1 MTTTP
6 TETAGA
12 KTMYPLALA
21 TVIRVTSRMPLASPD
36 KLSRK
41 GTLVK
46 IRKDSKYY
54 GLQPEAAG
62 TGEVIGTRED
72 EVGWAYVQFPTG
84 YKNRYR
90 IGLPLA
96 QDGACDLEL
105 AEEEIEKLAVAVY
118 GGQLLE
124 FCVSGFE
131 VQPGDSLKLSR
142 DALSVAGVEKGAASG
157 SVAFVAQALEGEM
170 ALVDFQGN
178 RKTVFA
184 GRFAGQL
191 EPSGRVVLD
200 ASGTV
205 IIANFG
211 LEDDSFSV
219 DQTDP
224 VAWDDICGQ
233 EEAKNRFMDALEK
246 PALHPQHYQFFG
258 KKPPAGVLLY
268 GPPGCSKT
276 MFGKAIFTSIT
287 ATCAAK
293 GARASQGFI
302 LVSGPE
308 ILDKYVGVPEATIRH
323 IFARARKFYQK
334 NGIRPVI
341 FLDEAESIL
350 AKRDSGI
357 SSDVLRTIVPAFLAE
372 MQGVRQ
378 SGALVILATNK
389 PESLDY
395 AAIREGRID
404 VKLRI
409 GRPDRKAARDIFL
422 KNMSQVPVS
431 ETTTKDKLADTF
443 AEELFSPKRVI
454 YEIQREKAA
463 GETATVYFTLADI
476 VSGAMVPVVVEEAKR
491 LALERELAKPQA
503 TEGVRPE
510 DVVAAVESVYR
521 QCFASDHE
529 EALRDF
535 THDFVDSIRQVKKL
549 TQAQV

>member
-1 MTTTP
+1 
-6 TETAGA
+6 
-12 KTMYPLALA
+12 MYPLGLA
-21 TVIRVTSRMPLASPD
+21 TAARVFSQRPVPSPE
-36 KLSRK
+36 KLGRK
-41 GTLVK
+41 GTFVRIK
-46 IRKDSKYY
+46 KDSKYF
-54 GLQPEAAG
+54 GLHPEANG
-62 TGEVIGTRED
+62 IGEVIGSRE
-72 EVGWAYVQFPTG
+72 EEAGWAYVQFPSG

-90 IGLPLA
+90 IGLPTV

-105 AEEEIEKLAVAVY
+105 TEEETERFAVAIY
-118 GGQLLE
+118 GGQFME

-131 VQPGDSLKLSR
+131 VEPGDVLKLSR
-142 DALSVAGVEKGAASG
+142 DPLCVVGVEKGVACG
-157 SVAFVAQALEGEM
+157 SIGFVAQALEGDM

-184 GRFAGQL
+184 GKFAGKL

-200 ASGTV
+200 GSGTV
-205 IIANFG
+205 IIDNFG
-211 LEDDSFSV
+211 LEDDAFSV
-219 DQTDP
+219 DEATQ
-224 VAWDDICGQ
+224 VSWDDICGQ
-233 EEAKNRFMDALEK
+233 EEAKNRFMDALER
-246 PALHPQHYQFFG
+246 PLRHPEHYQFFG
-258 KKPPAGVLLY
+258 KKPPSGVLLY

-276 MFGKAIFTSIT
+276 MFGKAIYSSIT

-293 GARASQGFI
+293 GAKASQGFI

-323 IFARARKFYQK
+323 IFARARKFFEK
-334 NGIRPVI
+334 TGIRPVI
-341 FLDEAESIL
+341 FLDEAEAIL

-378 SGALVILATNK
+378 SGAIVILATNK

-409 GRPDRKAARDIFL
+409 GRPDRKAAREIFL
-422 KNMSQVPVS
+422 KNMKNVPVS
-431 ETTTKDKLADTF
+431 ETTTREKLGDTL
-443 AEELFSPKRVI
+443 AQELFSDKRVI
-454 YEIQREKAA
+454 YEIEREGAA
-463 GETATVYFTLADI
+463 SQSTKVYFTLADI

-491 LALERELAKPQA
+491 LALERELSKAQA
-503 TEGVRPE
+503 TEGVRAE
-510 DVVAAVESVYR
+510 DVVCGVESVYR
-521 QCFASDHE
+521 QSFASDHA

-535 THDFVDSIRQVKKL
+535 THDFVDSVRGVKKL

>member
-1 MTTTP
+1 MTTNP
-6 TETAGA
+6 TETAGV
-12 KTMYPLALA
+12 KTMYPLGLA
-21 TVIRVTSRMPLASPD
+21 TAIRV
-36 KLSRK
+36 LSRQPAPSPEKLAQK

-46 IRKDSKYY
+46 IKKDSKYF
-54 GLQPEAAG
+54 GLTPEAAG
-62 TGEVIGTRED
+62 IGQVIGSREEED
-72 EVGWAYVQFPTG
+72 GWSYVQFPTG

-90 IGLPLA
+90 IGLPA
-96 QDGACDLEL
+96 VQDGVCDLEL
-105 AEEEIEKLAVAVY
+105 AEAEEDKLAVAIY
-118 GGQLLE
+118 GGQFME
-124 FCVSGFE
+124 FSVNGFAVE
-131 VQPGDSLKLSR
+131 PGDVLKLSR
-142 DALSVAGVEKGAASG
+142 DPLAVVDVEKGLSSG
-157 SVAFVAQALEGEM
+157 SIAFVAQLLDGDM
-170 ALVDFQGN
+170 AVVDFQGN

-184 GRFAGQL
+184 GKFAGKL
-191 EPSGRVVLD
+191 EASGKVVLD

-205 IIANFG
+205 IIGNFG

-219 DQTDP
+219 DQATQ
-224 VAWDDICGQ
+224 VSWEDICGQ

-246 PALHPQHYQFFG
+246 PMRYPEHYQFFG
-258 KKPPAGVLLY
+258 KKPPCGVLLY

-293 GARASQGFI
+293 GAKAAQGFI

-323 IFARARKFYQK
+323 IFARARKFYEK
-334 NGIRPVI
+334 TGIRPVI
-341 FLDEAESIL
+341 FLDEAEAIL

-378 SGALVILATNK
+378 SGAIVILATNK

-409 GRPDRKAARDIFL
+409 GQPDRKAAREIFL
-422 KNMSQVPVS
+422 KNMKNIPVS
-431 ETTTKDKLADTF
+431 ETTTLEKLADTF
-443 AEELFSPKRVI
+443 AEELFSEKRVI
-454 YEIQREKAA
+454 YEIERVDA
-463 GETATVYFTLADI
+463 GGGNTTVHFTLADI

-491 LALERELAKPQA
+491 LALERELAKPKA
-503 TEGVRPE
+503 TEGIRPE
-510 DVVAAVESVYR
+510 DVVAGVESVYR
-521 QCFASDHE
+521 QSFASDHA

-535 THDFVDSIRQVKKL
+535 THDFVDSIRGVKKL

>member
-1 MTTTP
+1 MTTNQ
-6 TETAGA
+6 TEPASV
-12 KTMYPLALA
+12 KTMYPLGLA
-21 TVIRVTSRMPLASPD
+21 TVIRVCSRRPVPSSE
-36 KLSRK
+36 KLGQK

-46 IRKDSKYY
+46 IRKDSKYF
-54 GLQPEAAG
+54 GLHPDAAG
-62 TGEVIGTRED
+62 IGEVIGARE
-72 EVGWAYVQFPTG
+72 EEAGWCYVQFASG

-90 IGLPLA
+90 IGLPTV
-96 QDGACDLEL
+96 QDGVCDLEL
-105 AEEEIEKLAVAVY
+105 AEEETEKLAVAIY
-118 GGQLLE
+118 GGQLME
-124 FCVSGFE
+124 FPVNGFAVE
-131 VQPGDSLKLSR
+131 PGDMLKLSR
-142 DALSVAGVEKGAASG
+142 DPLSVVDVEKGVASG
-157 SVAFVAQALEGEM
+157 SIAFVAQTLDGEM

-184 GRFAGQL
+184 GKFAGKL

-205 IIANFG
+205 IVGNFG

-219 DQTDP
+219 DQA
-224 VAWDDICGQ
+224 VQVSWDDICGQ

-246 PALHPQHYQFFG
+246 PLRYPEHYQFFG
-258 KKPPAGVLLY
+258 KKPPSGVLLY

-293 GARASQGFI
+293 GAKASQGFI

-323 IFARARKFYQK
+323 LFARARKFFEK
-334 NGIRPVI
+334 TGIRPVI

-378 SGALVILATNK
+378 SGAIVILATNK

-395 AAIREGRID
+395 AAVREGRID

-409 GRPDRKAARDIFL
+409 GRPDRQAAREIFL
-422 KNMSQVPVS
+422 KNMKSVPVS
-431 ETTTKDKLADTF
+431 ETTTREKLADTLG
-443 AEELFSPKRVI
+443 EELFSEKRVI
-454 YEIQREKAA
+454 YEIERSSAA
-463 GETATVYFTLADI
+463 GESTKVHFTLADI
-476 VSGAMVPVVVEEAKR
+476 VSGAMIPVIVEEAKR

-510 DVVAAVESVYR
+510 DVLAGVESVYR
-521 QCFASDHE
+521 QSFASDHA

-535 THDFVDSIRQVKKL
+535 THDFVESIRGVKKL
-549 TQAQV
+549 SQAQV

>member
-1 MTTTP
+1 
-6 TETAGA
+6 
-12 KTMYPLALA
+12 
-21 TVIRVTSRMPLASPD
+21 
-36 KLSRK
+36 
-41 GTLVK
+41 
-46 IRKDSKYY
+46 
-54 GLQPEAAG
+54 
-62 TGEVIGTRED
+62 
-72 EVGWAYVQFPTG
+72 
-84 YKNRYR
+84 
-90 IGLPLA
+90 
-96 QDGACDLEL
+96 
-105 AEEEIEKLAVAVY
+105 
-118 GGQLLE
+118 
-124 FCVSGFE
+124 
-131 VQPGDSLKLSR
+131 
-142 DALSVAGVEKGAASG
+142 
-157 SVAFVAQALEGEM
+157 M

-184 GRFAGQL
+184 GKFAGKL
-191 EPSGRVVLD
+191 EASGKVVLD

-205 IIANFG
+205 IIGNFG

-219 DQTDP
+219 DQATQ
-224 VAWDDICGQ
+224 VSWDDICGQ

-246 PALHPQHYQFFG
+246 PMRYPQHYQFFG
-258 KKPPAGVLLY
+258 KKPPSGVLLY

-293 GARASQGFI
+293 GAKASQGFI

-323 IFARARKFYQK
+323 IFARARKFYEK
-334 NGIRPVI
+334 TNIRPVI

-378 SGALVILATNK
+378 SGAIVILATNK

-409 GRPDRKAARDIFL
+409 GRPDRKAAREIFL
-422 KNMSQVPVS
+422 KNMKNVPVS
-431 ETTTKDKLADTF
+431 ETTTSEKLADTF
-443 AEELFSPKRVI
+443 AAQLFSDKRVI
-454 YEIQREKAA
+454 YEIERVGAA
-463 GETATVYFTLADI
+463 GENTTVHFALADI

-510 DVVAAVESVYR
+510 DVVAGVESVYR
-521 QCFASDHE
+521 QSFASDHA

-535 THDFVDSIRQVKKL
+535 THDFVDSIRGVKKL